1 MTSQEQAPDTVG
13 ELPAELC
20 QAIGL
25 NQNYQ
30 SRLGTPYHIQIE
42 DRGPLVD
49 SLLEVR
55 VRRLNVIVYANYGEP
70 NARIVYGRDHDFP
83 DVRTREH
90 NEFVSRRIQELA
102 AEARGVIEEKEQKH
116 VRRIK
121 SLISEYARTK
131 KENLKAEFEEANA
144 MFPFVFSRA
153 WTELREER
161 GRSGPGLPA
170 GPALV
175 ALPVEELLPPTVEDE
190 VVSPVEVTEVEVVY
204 PLDPQLR
211 ERVIEI
217 ERMLQEL
224 DRDLE
229 SLRAS
234 GRADAILVQ
243 TCRKLADRARDA
255 LVKGEDSEFRL
266 RRLEMTSNSLA
277 TAWRQV
283 RSRLAEYPRGMA

>member
-1 MTSQEQAPDTVG
+1 MTSEEQAPDAGG

-42 DRGPLVD
+42 DRGPVVD
-49 SLLEVR
+49 SLLDVR
-55 VRRLNVIVYANYGEP
+55 VRRVNVIVYANYGEP
-70 NARIVYGRDHDFP
+70 NARIVHGRDHDFP

-90 NEFVSRRIQELA
+90 NELMSRRIQELA
-102 AEARGVIEEKEQKH
+102 SEARRVIEEKEQKH

-121 SLISEYARTK
+121 GLIAEYARTK
-131 KENLKAEFEEANA
+131 KEDLKAEFEEAKA

-153 WTELREER
+153 WAELREER
-161 GRSGPGLPA
+161 GRPGPGLSVE
-170 GPALV
+170 PALIAAEELPPHV
-175 ALPVEELLPPTVEDE
+175 AEAERVAPVEA
-190 VVSPVEVTEVEVVY
+190 TEVEVVY

-217 ERMLQEL
+217 ERMLEEL

-229 SLRAS
+229 ALRVS

-255 LVKGEDSEFRL
+255 LIKGEDSEFRL

-283 RSRLAEYPRGMA
+283 RSRLAEYPRGMP